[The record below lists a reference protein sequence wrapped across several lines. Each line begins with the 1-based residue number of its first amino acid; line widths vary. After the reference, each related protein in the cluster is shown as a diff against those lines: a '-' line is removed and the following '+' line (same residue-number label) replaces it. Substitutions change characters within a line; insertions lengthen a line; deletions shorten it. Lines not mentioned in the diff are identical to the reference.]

1 MKTITDEERRKKKRE
16 VILEAARAVFTKK
29 GLIGVT
35 MKDII
40 EEAGISR
47 GGIYLYFDSVD
58 EIFIETMRQRSEG
71 KFDGVRQSAQ
81 KNVPFEDVL
90 ADYFA
95 GHKDRLLNHVSNGM
109 LRATYE
115 YYYTHKTPADHEIQ
129 QAQLATTL
137 KTIVEILNL
146 GVSQGVLED
155 TNLDQIAE
163 TFMFVIEGMSVLA
176 ITGSISAKQI
186 DDQIFILRTL
196 LPRKESEENAL

>member
-1 MKTITDEERRKKKRE
+1 MTNSFDEQRRKKKRE
-16 VILEAARAVFTKK
+16 AILDAARAVFTRK

-81 KNVPFEDVL
+81 KNVPFEAVL
-90 ADYFA
+90 DDYFS
-95 GHKDRLLNHVSNGM
+95 GHKDRLLNHVTNGM

-115 YYYTHKTPADHEIQ
+115 YYYTHKTVADHAIQ

-137 KTIVEILNL
+137 NTIVEILKL
-146 GVSQGVLED
+146 GVSQGVLLN
-155 TNLDQIAE
+155 TNLEQIAE
-163 TFMFVIEGMSVLA
+163 TFMFVIEGMSALA
-176 ITGSISAKQI
+176 ITGSISEKQI
-186 DDQIFILRTL
+186 DDQIFILRIVTPL
-196 LPRKESEENAL
+196 R

>member
-1 MKTITDEERRKKKRE
+1 MTNSFDEQRRKKKRE
-16 VILEAARAVFTKK
+16 AILDAARAVFTRK

-81 KNVPFEDVL
+81 KNVPFEEVL
-90 ADYFA
+90 DDYFS
-95 GHKDRLLNHVSNGM
+95 GHKDRLLNHVTNGM

-115 YYYTHKTPADHEIQ
+115 YYYTHKTVADHAIQ

-137 KTIVEILNL
+137 NTIVEILKL
-146 GVSQGVLED
+146 GVSQGVLLN
-155 TNLDQIAE
+155 TNLEQIAE
-163 TFMFVIEGMSVLA
+163 TFMFVIEGMSALA
-176 ITGSISAKQI
+176 ITGSISEKQI
-186 DDQIFILRTL
+186 DDQIFILRSL
-196 LPRKESEENAL
+196 LPYVKKEL

>member
-1 MKTITDEERRKKKRE
+1 MTNSFDEQRRKKKRE
-16 VILEAARAVFTKK
+16 AILDAARAVFTRK

-81 KNVPFEDVL
+81 KNVPFEAVL
-90 ADYFA
+90 DDYFF
-95 GHKDRLLNHVSNGM
+95 GHKDRLLNHVTNGM

-115 YYYTHKTPADHEIQ
+115 YYYTHKTVADHAIQ

-137 KTIVEILNL
+137 NTIVEILKL
-146 GVSQGVLED
+146 GVSQGVLLN
-155 TNLDQIAE
+155 TNLEQIAE
-163 TFMFVIEGMSVLA
+163 TFMFVIEGMSALA
-176 ITGSISAKQI
+176 ITGSISEKQI
-186 DDQIFILRTL
+186 DDQIFILRSL
-196 LPRKESEENAL
+196 LPYVKKEL